1 MKILLTGGAGF
12 IGSHLA
18 ERLLERGETVVILD
32 DFNSFYDPEI
42 KMKNVQRIR
51 EKGEFILCREDLLNS
66 KVIREIFDK
75 HQPEAVIHLAAC
87 AGVRPSLENPGFYCE
102 VNVTG
107 TARLL
112 EICKD
117 HGVGHF
123 VFGSSSS
130 VYGVSSRLPFG
141 EDDPVDQPISP
152 YAATKRAG
160 ELLCSVYHQNYSLPV
175 TCLRFFTVYGP
186 RQRPEMAIHKFT
198 RQIQRGQEI
207 AVYHE
212 GRSERDYTYVDDI
225 MQGIL
230 AALDRPS
237 GFNIFNLGN
246 SRTVVLQDL
255 IGLIEGALGKE
266 AKIRLLPG
274 QPGDVPVTF
283 ADISRAEEALD
294 YSPVTSIEQG
304 VPRFVDWYLKEME
317 ETKS

>member
-18 ERLLERGETVVILD
+18 ERLLGRGETVVILD

-42 KMKNVQRIR
+42 KIKNVQKIR
-51 EKGEFILCREDLLNS
+51 EKGEFILYREDLLNS
-66 KVIREIFDK
+66 KAIREIFDR
-75 HQPEAVIHLAAC
+75 HQPEAVIHLAAY
-87 AGVRPSLENPGFYCE
+87 AGVRPSLENPALYCE

-117 HGVGHF
+117 HGVKHF
-123 VFGSSSS
+123 IFGSSSS

-160 ELLCSVYHQNYSLPV
+160 ELLCSVYHQNYNLPV

-225 MQGIL
+225 MQGVL
-230 AALDRPS
+230 AALDRAS
-237 GFNIFNLGN
+237 GFKIFNLGN
-246 SRTVVLQDL
+246 SRTVVLQEL
-255 IGLIEGALGKE
+255 IGLIERALGKE
-266 AKIRLLPG
+266 AKIRLLPA

-283 ADISRAEEALD
+283 ADISRAEEALG

-304 VPRFVDWYLKEME
+304 VPRFVDWYLKEMKE
-317 ETKS
+317 DN